1 MKKFLF
7 YPLLLYTAA
16 SVSLCGCTFASSSPT
31 EEPIQVLTIGTAD
44 IGGTMYPV
52 GKALAQVISDADTH
66 ITVNLS
72 ASNGSS
78 ANARALE
85 SGEIDLGLVSGDVA
99 FSAVNG
105 KDEFAGEPL
114 ENLRIVAAVYPSLS
128 NWMAPSS
135 LNIRYVHDLT
145 GKRIGV
151 GPQDSPTELSA
162 RIVLETMGIDS
173 ENSVLENCSL
183 DAGASKVSDGSLDAV
198 HGFTGIPINSLSEL
212 SSRLSCTVLQ
222 YTSQELLSIV
232 KENSFYYKDVIPAGT
247 YQGQE
252 EDVATFGIKCLLC
265 VHASMEED
273 LVYELTSILYD
284 QAEQLGELHPSLS
297 SMSKDGF
304 MYEELPIALHP
315 GAERFYRE
323 KGLLN
328 D

>member
-105 KDEFAGEPL
+105 
-114 ENLRIVAAVYPSLS
+114 
-128 NWMAPSS
+128 
-135 LNIRYVHDLT
+135 
-145 GKRIGV
+145 
-151 GPQDSPTELSA
+151 
-162 RIVLETMGIDS
+162 
-173 ENSVLENCSL
+173 
-183 DAGASKVSDGSLDAV
+183 
-198 HGFTGIPINSLSEL
+198 
-212 SSRLSCTVLQ
+212 
-222 YTSQELLSIV
+222 
-232 KENSFYYKDVIPAGT
+232 
-247 YQGQE
+247 
-252 EDVATFGIKCLLC
+252 
-265 VHASMEED
+265 
-273 LVYELTSILYD
+273 
-284 QAEQLGELHPSLS
+284 
-297 SMSKDGF
+297 
-304 MYEELPIALHP
+304 
-315 GAERFYRE
+315 
-323 KGLLN
+323 
-328 D
+328 